1 MFGLFSKPLPVGSPA
16 PPFIAPDE
24 EGHVFILNLNRNKY
38 VVLIFYPGDDTPVCT
53 RQLCELRDEWSRLQ
67 ERGAFVVGVNPQS
80 AESHRAFK
88 QKHKLPF
95 PILVDSGQR
104 IARLYRANGL
114 IVKRTVYVIGKKG
127 EILFAKRGKPS
138 VEEILAAIP
147 HDAAQQAAAEA
158 PAPETPAAVKP

>member
-1 MFGLFSKPLPVGSPA
+1 MFGLFSKPLPVGSSA
-16 PPFIAPDE
+16 PPFIAPDD
-24 EGHVFILNLNRNKY
+24 EGHVFILNLNRNKF

-53 RQLCELRDEWSRLQ
+53 RQLCELRDQWGRLQ
-67 ERGAFVVGVNPQS
+67 ERGAYVVGVNPQS

-88 QKHKLPF
+88 AKHKLPF

-114 IVKRTVYVIGKKG
+114 IVKRTVYVIGKNG

-138 VEEILAAIP
+138 VDEILAAIP
-147 HDAAQQAAAEA
+147 HETAPQPRETAAMSR
-158 PAPETPAAVKP
+158 